1 MITGVLSDE
10 IDDGNLCPTSV
21 VKICKAVPEAW
32 TEMQEGACRLFGH
45 ARITVSRS
53 GDDAFKEAEY
63 ATYFWY
69 PVKCSNKVN
78 FRGAW
83 ICKTRFNP
91 TGHQGTNETCCAFHS
106 FR

>member
-1 MITGVLSDE
+1 
-10 IDDGNLCPTSV
+10 
-21 VKICKAVPEAW
+21 
-32 TEMQEGACRLFGH
+32 
-45 ARITVSRS
+45 
-53 GDDAFKEAEY
+53 
-63 ATYFWY
+63 
-69 PVKCSNKVN
+69 VN